1 MRGCCAAILSRL
13 RACLAAG
20 LLLAACTADPVV
32 PVVTVDPPA
41 PPVYAQPATRQLPQL
56 DITTASGTDIVS
68 RTSYVGGTISLT
80 DSTGT
85 VVAQGAM
92 EIRGRGN
99 TTWDMPKKPYRLR
112 LATSTSLLGMPANR
126 HWVLLANFS
135 DKTMLRNDLTFELG
149 RMMGMPWVPRSRF
162 VDVRVNGRY
171 DGVYQLTEHVR
182 LGADRINITEMRVGD
197 TSATNITGGYLIE
210 VDERRGE
217 DFCFNST
224 RTRMVFCVANPESL
238 LLPEWSRQR
247 AYIQNY
253 IARTDSA
260 IYSSR
265 FTDPD
270 VGYAAFLDVESVV
283 NYYVLQ
289 EAIKNVDGGLR
300 FGPYMYKPRNG
311 KLFFGP
317 IWDFDLAM
325 GNVNYDGADRVD
337 GWHARRSQWFARL
350 FEDPA
355 FEARVRDRWK
365 QLKAA
370 GTIDSLQNLA
380 YSRGNY
386 LSVVQARNFERWP
399 ILSTWVWPNRVVTGS
414 YSGETIALEVW
425 LQGRLRWVQNE
436 WGR

>member
-1 MRGCCAAILSRL
+1 VIAPGHGARL
-13 RACLAAG
+13 CLLVAVVACG
-20 LLLAACTADPVV
+20 GDPVV
-32 PVVTVDPPA
+32 PGVLPDPP
-41 PPVYAQPATRQLPQL
+41 PPVVLQAATAKLPML
-56 DITTASGTDIVS
+56 SITTSTGNDIVS
-68 RTSYVGGTISLT
+68 KTIYVAGTVTLT
-80 DSTGT
+80 DSAGSVLTQ
-85 VVAQGAM
+85 APM
-92 EIRGRGN
+92 DIRGRGN
-99 TTWDMPKKPYRLR
+99 TTWDFPKKPYRLR
-112 LATSTSLLGMPANR
+112 LAAAAPLLGMPANR

-135 DKTMLRNDLTFELG
+135 DKTMLRNDLAFAFG
-149 RMMGMPWVPRSRF
+149 RMLGMAWVPRSRF
-162 VDVRVNGRY
+162 VDVQVNGRY

-182 LGADRINITEMRVGD
+182 LGADRINIPELRVGD
-197 TSATNITGGYLIE
+197 TSATAITGGYLLE

-224 RTRMVFCVANPESL
+224 MTRMVFCAANPETL

-260 IYSSR
+260 IFSSR

-300 FGPYMYKPRNG
+300 FGPYMYKQRGG

-325 GNVNYDGADRVD
+325 GNVNYDGADRID
-337 GWHARRSQWFARL
+337 GWRARQSQWFTRL
-350 FEDPA
+350 FDDPA
-355 FEARVRDRWK
+355 FETRVRDRWK
-365 QLKAA
+365 ALKAA
-370 GTIDSLQNLA
+370 GTIDSLQRLV
-380 YSRGNY
+380 YSRASY
-386 LSVVQARNFERWP
+386 LSVVQVRNFERWP
-399 ILSTWVWPNRVVTGS
+399 ILGTYVWPNRVVTGS
-414 YSGETIALEVW
+414 YDGETIALNVW
-425 LQGRLRWVQNE
+425 LQGRLQWVQNE